1 MKMKKTIAAAT
12 LVAIMM
18 LSVGATAYAGQDYYK
33 KYKNLK
39 AKYSKLEKKYKQ
51 AKKQRD
57 DYGSQ
62 LEGTYME
69 LVQCQRTLGGVNPW
83 LEAANE
89 KGGSQ

>member
-1 MKMKKTIAAAT
+1 MKKTIASAL
-12 LVAIMM
+12 LVAVMM
-18 LSVGATAYAGQDYYK
+18 LSVGATAYAGKDYFKLYK
-33 KYKNLK
+33 SYK
-39 AKYSKLEKKYKQ
+39 AKYEKTKKELKQ
-51 AKKQRD
+51 VKKQRD

-89 KGGSQ
+89 KGGSR